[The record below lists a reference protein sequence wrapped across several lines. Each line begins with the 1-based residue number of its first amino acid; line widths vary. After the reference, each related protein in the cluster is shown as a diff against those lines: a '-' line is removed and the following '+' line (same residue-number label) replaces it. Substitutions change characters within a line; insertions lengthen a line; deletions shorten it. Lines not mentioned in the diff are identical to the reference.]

1 MTGPTTEAII
11 ATLGERRKDRAPQ
24 LEAMR
29 KVRDAYNGDIVI
41 PLPELDRNELPAV
54 INFVNT
60 GLDQLARRVSTV
72 VPDVYYPA
80 LREGIQKSMELA
92 RTRRRANLSWWRTNK
107 MDAKLARRAR
117 YLMGYAEAPVL
128 LRPNAKRGIRKRAT
142 RKPMASS

>member
-60 GLDQLARRVSTV
+60 GLDQLARRVSSV

-80 LREGIQKSMELA
+80 LREGI
-92 RTRRRANLSWWRTNK
+92 
-107 MDAKLARRAR
+107 AKHGAGA
-117 YLMGYAEAPVL
+117 YPA
-128 LRPNAKRGIRKRAT
+128 
-142 RKPMASS
+142 